1 MNCLF
6 CKIVAGEI
14 PAHKVYE
21 DETCLA
27 FLDILPA
34 NRGHTLVIPKE
45 HAAGLAEITP
55 DSLAATVICAQ
66 GVARLLRM
74 QLRPD
79 GINMIQND
87 GAAAGQEIFHYH
99 LHLLPRWEADGASL
113 RKRGATDHAALAAL
127 AAELRG
133 T

>member
-14 PAHKVYE
+14 PAYKVYE

>member
-1 MNCLF
+1 MDCLF